1 MSALELQAIPASE
14 AHSLRTQLHPTRP
27 PERLAFDGDAGQE
40 TLHLVGLLDGEQ
52 VGLVTAVRES
62 LPEDGVRRGFRI
74 RGLWV
79 AEAHRG
85 KGFGAQLVDGCRAH
99 AKAHDGSELWAYV
112 PPEAAGF
119 FSRQGFITEGP
130 PEPHGDLGLRV
141 TMRRFHLDED

>member
-14 AHSLRTQLHPTRP
+14 AQVVRQQLDPSRP
-27 PERLAFDGDAGQE
+27 ADQLTFEGDTAEE

-74 RGLWV
+74 RGLCV

-85 KGFGAQLVDGCRAH
+85 NGFGAQLVDGCRAH

-112 PPEAAGF
+112 PPKAAGF

-130 PEPHGDLGLRV
+130 PEQHGDLGPRV